1 MDLKYL
7 KKVVDIFDASTAT
20 EISLEE
26 EGSKIKL
33 SKKDKIVT
41 QSVTSAVPMQAPAPV
56 AVTAPAATPQASP
69 AAPEKSDDNSGFH
82 EIKSPIVG
90 TFYAAPSP
98 ESADFVKVG
107 DKVDVGTTLCIVEAM
122 KLMNEIESDAKGTV
136 EKIML
141 SNTDPVEYGQVL
153 FLIKPD

>member
-7 KKVVDIFDASTAT
+7 KKVMDIFDASTAT

-33 SKKDKIVT
+33 SKKQNV
-41 QSVTSAVPMQAPAPV
+41 VAAPAVAQAPIQQVAAPAPAPV
-56 AVTAPAATPQASP
+56 QASAPAPSTPEVA
-69 AAPEKSDDNSGFH
+69 ENSGLH
-82 EIKSPIVG
+82 EITSPIVG

-98 ESADFVKVG
+98 DSAPFVKVG
-107 DKVDVGTTLCIVEAM
+107 DKVDVGSPLCIVEAM